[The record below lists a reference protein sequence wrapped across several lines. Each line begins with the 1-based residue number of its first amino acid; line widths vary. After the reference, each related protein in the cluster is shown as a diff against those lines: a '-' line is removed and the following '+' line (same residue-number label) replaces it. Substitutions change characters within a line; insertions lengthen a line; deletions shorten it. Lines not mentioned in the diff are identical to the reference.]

1 MERSSKVV
9 NGCNHSC
16 NISFWQLLL
25 YEINIKNF
33 SNTGATFTPEV
44 YIIWEKDMVAT
55 FIYSL

>member
-1 MERSSKVV
+1 MERSAKVV

-25 YEINIKNF
+25 YEINIINF

-55 FIYSL
+55 SG